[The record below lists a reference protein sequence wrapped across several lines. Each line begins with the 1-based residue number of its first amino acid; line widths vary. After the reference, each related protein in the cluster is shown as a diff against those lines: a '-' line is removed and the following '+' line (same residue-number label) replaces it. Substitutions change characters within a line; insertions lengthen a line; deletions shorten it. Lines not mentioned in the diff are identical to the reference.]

1 MLVACPENTLIDS
14 KVGQISPS
22 PDLSTKAAN
31 SILFFLHIFLIQEF
45 LRPIV
50 TPYELELALTSK
62 TWSNNYILDFSTLLT
77 ESTFGQ
83 DYVDPSLDKN
93 EDKAEDGEEEGPVFS
108 SVTGKYRHPKRFVVG
123 GVTGEFKPS
132 LILG

>member
-1 MLVACPENTLIDS
+1 MLSL
-14 KVGQISPS
+14 
-22 PDLSTKAAN
+22 
-31 SILFFLHIFLIQEF
+31 LHIFDFQEF

-108 SVTGKYRHPKRFVVG
+108 SITGKYRHPKRFVVG
-123 GVTGEFKPS
+123 GVAGEAQNS
-132 LILG
+132 A